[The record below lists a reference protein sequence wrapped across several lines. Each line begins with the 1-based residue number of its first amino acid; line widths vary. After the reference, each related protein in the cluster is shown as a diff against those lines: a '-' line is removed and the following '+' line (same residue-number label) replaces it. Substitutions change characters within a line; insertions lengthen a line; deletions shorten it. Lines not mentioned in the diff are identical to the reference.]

1 MNNIDVV
8 FGDISNNNKML
19 MTMDIIPMTNWVLSL
34 ATTTITLCNKLR
46 IDARGDGYDNYVY
59 SFEGISE
66 LDENIHEYWDGN
78 HDACVCC
85 MLDNNVRV
93 LKSFVK
99 AISKNNNFEY
109 THLLQHLGRGNKEPQ
124 YMLIVKA
131 LEAFQKIYDS
141 ICKKGSI
148 KENFCEY
155 NKSFIESFQH

>member
-1 MNNIDVV
+1 MNNVDVM
-8 FGDISNNNKML
+8 FGEIGGSKML
-19 MTMDIIPMTNWVLSL
+19 MAMDPIAMTNWVLSL

-46 IDARGDGYDNYVY
+46 IDARGDGYDKYVY
-59 SFEGISE
+59 SFEGIPE

-85 MLDNNVRV
+85 MLDNNARV
-93 LKSFVK
+93 LKAFVRAVAK
-99 AISKNNNFEY
+99 SKNFEY

-131 LEAFQKIYDS
+131 LEAFQGFYDNN
-141 ICKKGSI
+141 GGI

-155 NKSFIESFQH
+155 NKSFIEAMN